1 MQTIQE
7 KLRIFIAQNI
17 LFSQNGFPYDDETSF
32 LENGI
37 VDSAS
42 VIELVLFIEEQYGI
56 SVKDSEVVPQN
67 FDSIQNLSRYIT
79 RKTQDV

>member
-7 KLRIFIAQNI
+7 ELRIFIAHNI

-42 VIELVLFIEEQYGI
+42 VVELVLFIEEQYGI
-56 SVKDSEVVPQN
+56 SVKDSEVIPQN